1 MAEGM
6 RAACKVRAWVIEAGA
21 EVPAQC
27 AICSLTCVPGHVHSP
42 GAVNQR
48 TFKEKHL
55 ECRRHVTTT
64 WTRLA
69 PPTLKN
75 NLKGKGQPQVLNL
88 RTQQC
93 SGPAWGQARKVSLPF
108 SLEKVALPVIPTL
121 TSRSFLT
128 WDQVLRQECSLQKGL
143 EESSPGSSPPP

>member
-1 MAEGM
+1 MCHLFSDMCSGTCAQPRGREPENLQRETPGVQETRDNNM
-6 RAACKVRAWVIEAGA
+6 DQAG
-21 EVPAQC
+21 
-27 AICSLTCVPGHVHSP
+27 
-42 GAVNQR
+42 
-48 TFKEKHL
+48 
-55 ECRRHVTTT
+55 
-64 WTRLA
+64 

-88 RTQQC
+88 QTQQC